1 VSAVRVREA
10 EVASAPEL
18 SLVPKARW
26 LPSPKLVLAGIYV
39 AAVLYHWLQSRA
51 HVTPAVFS
59 DELLYSKLA
68 QSIASGDGFVLRG
81 EAVDFPAPLA
91 ILAQAPAWLVD
102 STTTAFALVKALNVA
117 VMSAAV
123 FPAYCLA
130 RRVARPSYALLAA
143 AAAVAGPAMAY
154 GPYLMSEALAYPVF
168 LLALA
173 TMTRTIDSPSR
184 RMELAVV
191 AVSLGA
197 VLTRIQFVVLPI
209 AYLVA
214 VVRVRGLRRHMM
226 SLGSLGALAAVP
238 VMTGGAVLGTYLGAT
253 TLHFEPAAVLR
264 WSGFTAALLPFV
276 AGWLVVPGALLGI
289 AVLVLRPRGRADAAV
304 GTLALASIAL
314 VLLEIGL
321 IAAGEAGRSVER
333 YAIYLLPLAA
343 IAFFA
348 YAERGAPWRP
358 LYAGLALAGGC
369 TAWLLDFPARAGEG
383 FAFDTL
389 TYSAYGQTAL
399 WLGHANAATIFAGVP
414 LLGGIALAVL
424 SLRRRHVAAGIG
436 VATLALLVVSGI
448 PAYAGDHAMTRGTLE
463 HRAGDPPNWLDR
475 SGLGP
480 ADYLQLPG
488 GSAHYGWLL
497 ETWNR
502 SVRHPIQL
510 GLAGSDGYASLR
522 GRIDREGR
530 FLVDGR
536 APGGGILVVN
546 DLATAIDF
554 EGARVVARPRA
565 GLTAYRL
572 PSRPR
577 VRSLANGIFFDRWA
591 AAVVRVQAWPASASG
606 SGSYRVVLSLPERF
620 GARQVSLETAGAS
633 RELRLEPGQTRVV
646 QVPAAGRPV
655 PVLNIRTDR
664 ADYLDGGTPNARLV
678 AVRIPSISY
687 GIDHSRTSHRVPIAR
702 LRD

>member
-1 VSAVRVREA
+1 VSAVRIREA
-10 EVASAPEL
+10 EVDLAPEL

-26 LPSPKLVLAGIYV
+26 LPSPKLVLAGIYTV
-39 AAVLYHWLQSRA
+39 AVLYHWLQSRA
-51 HVTPAVFS
+51 HVTPSVFS

-68 QSIASGDGFVLRG
+68 QSVAAGDGFVLRG

-91 ILAQAPAWLVD
+91 ILAQAPAWLFD
-102 STTTAFALVKALNVA
+102 STTTAFALVKLLNVA

-130 RRVARPSYALLAA
+130 RRVARPSFALLAA
-143 AAAVAGPAMAY
+143 AAAVAGPAMLY
-154 GPYLMSEALAYPVF
+154 GPYLMSEALAYPAF

-173 TMTRTIDSPSR
+173 TMVRAIDSPSR
-184 RMELAVV
+184 RMEVAVV

-214 VVRVRGLRRHMM
+214 VVRVRELRRHTV
-226 SLGSLGALAAVP
+226 SLGVLAALGAVP
-238 VMTGGAVLGTYLGAT
+238 LVTGGAVLGTYLGAT
-253 TLHFEPAAVLR
+253 TLHFDPGTVLH

-276 AGWLVVPGALLGI
+276 AGWLVVPGAILGI

-343 IAFFA
+343 IVFFA
-348 YAERGAPWRP
+348 YVEHGAPWRP

-389 TYSAYGQTAL
+389 TYSVYGQTAL

-414 LLGGIALAVL
+414 LLGGIALALL

-436 VATLALLVVSGI
+436 VATLALLVASGI
-448 PAYAGDHAMTRGTLE
+448 PAYAGDHTMTRGALE

-475 SGLGP
+475 SGLGR

-502 SVRHPIQL
+502 NVRRPIQL
-510 GLAGSDGYASLR
+510 GLAGSDGYASQT

-536 APGGGILVVN
+536 APDAGVLVVN
-546 DLATAIDF
+546 DFATAIEF
-554 EGARVVARPRA
+554 EDARVEARPLA

-577 VRSLANGIFFDRWA
+577 VRSLANGLFFDRWA
-591 AAVVRVQAWPASASG
+591 AAVVRLQAWPDGTSDHG
-606 SGSYRVVLSLPERF
+606 FYRVVLSLPRGF
-620 GARQVSLETAGAS
+620 GARQVALETAGLT
-633 RELRLEPGQTRVV
+633 RQLRLGPGQTRVV
-646 QVPAAGRPV
+646 LMPVTGRPV
-655 PVLNIRTDR
+655 PVLNVRTDR

-687 GIDHSRTSHRVPIAR
+687 EIDHSRTSRRVPIAR

>member
-18 SLVPKARW
+18 SLVPRPRR

-39 AAVLYHWLQSRA
+39 VAVLYHWLQSRA

-68 QSIASGDGFVLRG
+68 QSIASGEGFVLRG

-117 VMSAAV
+117 IMSAAV

-143 AAAVAGPAMAY
+143 AAAVAGPAMLYA
-154 GPYLMSEALAYPVF
+154 PYLMSEALAYPVF

-173 TMTRTIDSPSR
+173 TMTRAIDSPSR
-184 RMELAVV
+184 WLEVAVV
-191 AVSLGA
+191 TVSLAA

-214 VVRVRGLRRHMM
+214 VVRVRGLRRHVP
-226 SLGSLGALAAVP
+226 SLGFLGALAAMP
-238 VMTGGAVLGTYLGAT
+238 VLTGGAVLGTYLGAA
-253 TLHFEPAAVLR
+253 TLHFEPVEVLR

-289 AVLVLRPRGRADAAV
+289 AVLVLRPRTRADAAV
-304 GTLALASIAL
+304 GTLVLASVVL

-358 LYAGLALAGGC
+358 LYAALALVGGC
-369 TAWLLDFPARAGEG
+369 TAWLLDFPARAGES

-389 TYSAYGQTAL
+389 TYSVYGQTAL
-399 WLGHANAATIFAGVP
+399 WLGHANAATILAGVP
-414 LLGGIALAVL
+414 LLGGIALAAL
-424 SLRRRHVAAGIG
+424 SLRRRHVATGIG

-502 SVRHPIQL
+502 SVRRPIQL
-510 GLAGSDGYASLR
+510 GLAGSDGYASQT

-536 APGGGILVVN
+536 APDAGALVVN
-546 DLATAIDF
+546 DFATAIDF

-565 GLTAYRL
+565 GLTALRL
-572 PSRPR
+572 PGRPR
-577 VRSLANGIFFDRWA
+577 VGSLANGIFFDRWA
-591 AAVVRVQAWPASASG
+591 AAVVRVQAWPENASG
-606 SGSYRVVLSLPERF
+606 SGFYRVVLSLPNDF
-620 GARQVSLETAGAS
+620 GARQVTVEAAG
-633 RELRLEPGQTRVV
+633 RTHRLRLEPGQTRVV
-646 QVPAAGRPV
+646 RMPAGGRPV

-678 AVRIPSISY
+678 ALRIPAISY
-687 GIDHSRTSHRVPIAR
+687 EIDHSRTSRRVPIAR